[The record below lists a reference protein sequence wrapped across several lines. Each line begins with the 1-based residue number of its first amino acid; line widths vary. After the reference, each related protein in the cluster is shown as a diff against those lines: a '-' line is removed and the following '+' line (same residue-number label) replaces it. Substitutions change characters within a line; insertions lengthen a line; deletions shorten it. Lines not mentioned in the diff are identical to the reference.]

1 MYFYTHTHNTF
12 LQQIKCK
19 QSGCSVSL
27 PRMLLH
33 HAPRPSRSPFIALFR
48 TSLNIYPPLC
58 SIPALSN
65 NRLGV
70 FLFASFRSS
79 TFCTETK
86 EAVMRYISAEWLM
99 NKWWF
104 LKWIPLRFPSEC
116 LAESCVEDANL
127 RLREAPPSLLY
138 DKWVNADKLRLH
150 RFAVEKLVVIWSR
163 HCWARAGWLS
173 YLTLLS
179 VVSQR

>member
-1 MYFYTHTHNTF
+1 MLNVYLYTHTHTHNTF

-19 QSGCSVSL
+19 QSRCSVSL
-27 PRMLLH
+27 LWMLLH
-33 HAPRPSRSPFIALFR
+33 RAPRSSQTPFIALFR

-58 SIPALSN
+58 RVPAISN

-79 TFCTETK
+79 TFRTETK

-104 LKWIPLRFPSEC
+104 LKWIPLRFP
-116 LAESCVEDANL
+116 L
-127 RLREAPPSLLY
+127 RASHWELCRRCKFTSARS
-138 DKWVNADKLRLH
+138 A
-150 RFAVEKLVVIWSR
+150 AVFVVWQTS
-163 HCWARAGWLS
+163 
-173 YLTLLS
+173 
-179 VVSQR
+179 